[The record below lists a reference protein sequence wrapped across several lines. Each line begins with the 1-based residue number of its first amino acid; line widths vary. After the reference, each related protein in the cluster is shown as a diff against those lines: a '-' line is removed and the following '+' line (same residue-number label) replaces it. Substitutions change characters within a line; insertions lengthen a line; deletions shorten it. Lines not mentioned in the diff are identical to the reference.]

1 MRNALGNLTG
11 SIRLSTT
18 QGCRSGILARAMIGV
33 VASASPELSGPQIA
47 CTLDWLINS
56 WVAFTAL
63 VGSPWVSRITTS
75 ILRPLTPPPALM
87 ASTAK
92 LTPRLKPTVG
102 AELGPV
108 IAARQPIL
116 IDSDWAM
123 AGFGNENVAAPSAPA
138 LPNRTSRRETAIN
151 SSRFVLS
158 APVIGAGADAAP
170 SRHVAETVCP
180 DQI

>member
-1 MRNALGNLTG
+1 MRKAAGNLAG
-11 SIRLSTT
+11 SIRVSTT

-75 ILRPLTPPPALM
+75 ILRPLTPPAPLM

-92 LTPRLKPTVG
+92 FTPRLKPMVG

-116 IDSDWAM
+116 IVSDWAM
-123 AGFGNENVAAPSAPA
+123 AGGGNGSVAALSAPA
-138 LPNRTSRRETAIN
+138 L
-151 SSRFVLS
+151 
-158 APVIGAGADAAP
+158 
-170 SRHVAETVCP
+170 
-180 DQI
+180 